1 VVLLKR
7 QYKRIGIS
15 GGTFDPIHYGHL
27 ILAEEV
33 REIMKLE
40 KVIFI
45 PSGNPPHK
53 TRTMVTPAVHR
64 FKMVKLATASN
75 PNFEVSSIELER
87 EGYSYTIDTLTQLKQ
102 IYGPDTSLYFM
113 TGADVIPE
121 LVTWRNFANIFP
133 LCEFVAVLRPGFN
146 RESLLKEIEYYK
158 KTYKAIIHIV
168 DAPLIGISSTIIRE
182 RVREGKSIK
191 YHVPESV
198 EEYIKKNQLYKLS
211 IKA

>member
-1 VVLLKR
+1 MLLKK

-53 TRTMVTPAVHR
+53 TRIKVTSALHR
-64 FKMVKLATASN
+64 LKMVELATASN

-102 IYGPDTSLYFM
+102 IYGPDTTLYFM

-121 LVTWRNFANIFP
+121 LVTWRNFGNIFP
-133 LCEFVAVLRPGFN
+133 LCEFVAALRPGFN

-158 KTYKAIIHIV
+158 ENYNAIIHVV
-168 DAPLIGISSTIIRE
+168 DAPLIGISSTLIRE

-198 EEYIKKNQLYKLS
+198 EEYIKQNRLY
-211 IKA
+211 I

>member
-1 VVLLKR
+1 MLLKR

-27 ILAEEV
+27 ILAEQI

-53 TRTMVTPAVHR
+53 TKTKVTPAVHR
-64 FKMVKLATASN
+64 FNMVKLATASN

-121 LVTWRNFANIFP
+121 LVTWRNFDNIFP

-158 KTYKAIIHIV
+158 KNYKAIIHIV

-198 EEYIKKNQLYKLS
+198 EEYIKQIS
-211 IKA
+211 CMI